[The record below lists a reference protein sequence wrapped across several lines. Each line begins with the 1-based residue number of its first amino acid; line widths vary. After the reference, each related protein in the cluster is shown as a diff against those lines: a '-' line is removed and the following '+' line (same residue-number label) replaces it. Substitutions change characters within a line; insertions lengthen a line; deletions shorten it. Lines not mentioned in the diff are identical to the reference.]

1 MKETGEIIGIGKGRA
16 TVRVNR
22 RSACGSCRACGMK
35 PEEPHIDF
43 DVPVGEGLKAGD
55 RVEIEIPEGGVAK
68 MSLAAYALPLALGL
82 IPFAAVYFSSKNELA
97 ALLSL
102 FGGIGIGCVV
112 LRILEKK
119 VFSRK
124 PQVRIVSSPS
134 DKEEKPDEP
143 TDF

>member
-68 MSLAAYALPLALGL
+68 MSLAAYALPPTVRSG
-82 IPFAAVYFSSKNELA
+82 AATRISSRPK
-97 ALLSL
+97 LLK
-102 FGGIGIGCVV
+102 
-112 LRILEKK
+112 R
-119 VFSRK
+119 
-124 PQVRIVSSPS
+124 
-134 DKEEKPDEP
+134 
-143 TDF
+143 